1 MKAKIKVLFFIN
13 HAAFFVSHRLPIAK
27 RLIDEGCDVILITGK
42 GGNEEMEELA
52 TKKLANYPINHIRLA
67 FKPSSINPLIE
78 LYSIF
83 QLVYYL
89 IKYRPKILHCV
100 SPKGVLYGGIAS
112 IFSRTKHIILAI
124 SGMGHLFSDYEKKS
138 SFLKFFLKKAYL
150 IIFKIILYSQRQA
163 RVIVQNQDDYS
174 SLNDLNVIAKKNIFL
189 IKGSGVDLNKYKDV
203 DFKFKQ
209 KTVLLV
215 GRMLKEKGVY
225 EYIEAAKKIKKTHPD
240 WSFLLVGAANYD
252 NPSSI
257 SSSEL
262 NKIKD
267 LGIIDWKGHVDDI
280 SSYIKKSSI
289 MCLPS
294 YREGMP
300 KVLLEAAAAGCAI
313 VTTDVPGCREAIEDK
328 KTGILVP
335 PNDQTKLNEAILSFI
350 NDSELRNKFG
360 NAAMQYASMNYG
372 IEQVVDKHIE
382 IYNMSFNNT

>member
-124 SGMGHLFSDYEKKS
+124 SGMGHLFSDHEKKS

-382 IYNMSFNNT
+382 IYNMSF

>member
-1 MKAKIKVLFFIN
+1 MKSKIKVLFFIN

-27 RLIDEGCDVILITGK
+27 RLINEGYDVILITGK
-42 GGNEEMEELA
+42 GGNDEMEKLA
-52 TKKLANYPINHIRLA
+52 IEKLANYPINHIRLA
-67 FKPSSINPLIE
+67 FRPSSINPLIE

-83 QLVYYL
+83 QLIYYL
-89 IKYRPKILHCV
+89 IKFRPKILHCV
-100 SPKGVLYGGIAS
+100 SPKGILYGGIAS

-124 SGMGHLFSDYEKKS
+124 SGMGHLFSEHEKKS
-138 SFLKFFLKKAYL
+138 SFFKVFLKKAYL
-150 IIFKIILYSQRQA
+150 IIFKIILYSKKNTK
-163 RVIVQNQDDYS
+163 VIVQNQDDFS
-174 SLNDLNVIAKKNIFL
+174 SLNDLNIMPKKNIFL
-189 IKGSGVDLNKYKDV
+189 IKGSGVDLSKYTDV
-203 DFKFKQ
+203 DFNLKQ
-209 KTVLLV
+209 KIVLLV

-225 EYIEAAKKIKKTHPD
+225 EFIEAAKKLKKLIQIGV
-240 WSFLLVGAANYD
+240 SSCRCSNYD

-262 NKIKD
+262 NQIKD
-267 LGIIDWKGHVDDI
+267 LGIIDWKGHVSDI

-335 PNDQTKLNEAILSFI
+335 LYDQKKLNEAILFFI
-350 NDSELRNKFG
+350 NDPELRNKFG
-360 NAAMQYASMNYG
+360 NAAMKHAFLNYG
-372 IEQVVDKHIE
+372 IDAVVDKHLE